1 MDWIVDEDW
10 QLLNGIGLTQDWHWI
25 GMGLGVDWQ
34 IGNESTLDWKIGP
47 LLASDCNWI
56 GTGLAPDWNK
66 IGNALT
72 LDWHSIEI
80 GWALDWHQIGNR
92 LALD

>member
-1 MDWIVDEDW
+1 M
-10 QLLNGIGLTQDWHWI
+10 NGIGLTQDWHWI

-56 GTGLAPDWNK
+56 GTRLEQDWKCIDIGLALN
-66 IGNALT
+66 
-72 LDWHSIEI
+72 
-80 GWALDWHQIGNR
+80 
-92 LALD
+92 